1 MLFDTTV
8 TLCIILNT
16 AFLAVEHHGMSDDLK
31 HVLDI
36 GNKAKFYTETYSYIL
51 EIHLDELILKLHY
64 IVLQHNNNF
73 HFTSFRSLRHSSL
86 RKQF

>member
-16 AFLAVEHHGMSDDLK
+16 AFLAVEHHGMSEDLK

-36 GNKAKFYTETYSYIL
+36 GNKVIIEPFVIYLLMDVVTIFCKNMTNNTLYQNISFSG
-51 EIHLDELILKLHY
+51 LHN
-64 IVLQHNNNF
+64 IF
-73 HFTSFRSLRHSSL
+73 HC
-86 RKQF
+86 